1 MARTKRVHLQAILE
15 FIPKA
20 VRLLL
25 RGFKMPCCFGI
36 KALRVGFLLT
46 AMDPAVDERTLP
58 VFEVTRQGS
67 S

>member
-1 MARTKRVHLQAILE
+1 
-15 FIPKA
+15 
-20 VRLLL
+20 LLL